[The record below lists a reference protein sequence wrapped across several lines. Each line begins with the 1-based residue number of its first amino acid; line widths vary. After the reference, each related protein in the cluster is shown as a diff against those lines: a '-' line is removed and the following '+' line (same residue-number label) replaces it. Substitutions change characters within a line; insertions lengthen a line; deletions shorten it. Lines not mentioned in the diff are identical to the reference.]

1 MRVTNLLSS
10 AVKCL
15 QLQGG
20 LCPPDPL
27 TRGSAPGHRWGHRP
41 RRARHILSVPVVF
54 LTGNEPCCSHGLPE
68 LSAKDVPGH
77 RVLEDNLLLG
87 GCLPLACMFG
97 FWTAAARNR
106 LESFL
111 RRCVNQGFWSPRYPY
126 VPLLRTSR
134 TLCSIKFVV
143 VTHILQSYLLDI
155 TEVLYNLRRRHQ
167 KHLNS

>member
-87 GCLPLACMFG
+87 GCLPVCSAFEQQPLEIAL
-97 FWTAAARNR
+97 NR
-106 LESFL
+106 S
-111 RRCVNQGFWSPRYPY
+111 CVA
-126 VPLLRTSR
+126 V
-134 TLCSIKFVV
+134 SIKASGLHAIRMCHCCGHRGHFV
-143 VTHILQSYLLDI
+143 Q
-155 TEVLYNLRRRHQ
+155 
-167 KHLNS
+167 